1 MNKKI
6 TLIIS
11 LSLFITVPLM
21 AATTNSQSANQT
33 GNKQKSA
40 PITTIAP
47 IGSSLATETP
57 NLPINAP
64 GLQKNIQEKNQIQTQ
79 NQGEETDIQQRTG
92 EQNQV
97 ATTTPTLI
105 TNNPR
110 PNKTL
115 NPRSETA
122 REHMSIVAQKVEE
135 LLTATT
141 TEITGIGQQVR
152 EIARSQK
159 ELQQQIQERIEKID
173 SRPKWLKSIF
183 GPDLTSINQVKK
195 HLDQIQLRIQ
205 QLEQLKNQLTNAG
218 EQQMVQELIN
228 ALTQQQIVLNDY
240 LSNEEQYSSL
250 WGKIVRL
257 FSRKP
262 EASPSPTP
270 TASPTLTPTPTAT
283 TTPTPTLTPAA
294 TPTTT
299 PTPTL

>member
-6 TLIIS
+6 ALIIS

-33 GNKQKSA
+33 GNKPESTSA
-40 PITTIAP
+40 APALSPQITEKP
-47 IGSSLATETP
+47 V
-57 NLPINAP
+57 LPINAP

-79 NQGEETDIQQRTG
+79 NQGGETNIQQQTE

-97 ATTTPTLI
+97 TTTTPAPKTI
-105 TNNPR
+105 VPR

-152 EIARSQK
+152 EIARNQK
-159 ELQQQIQERIEKID
+159 EIQQQIQERIEKID

-240 LSNEEQYSSL
+240 LTNEEQYSSL

-270 TASPTLTPTPTAT
+270 TASPTLTPTPTET
-283 TTPTPTLTPAA
+283 TTPTPTPTLTPTA